1 MKRNILLVAALFVG
15 AIAAGPIKK
24 GLAQAEARNLARQE
38 AATDC
43 ELPPIDEGG
52 LSLGELEC
60 PCEFSELPGLGA
72 GLSQGFSQVAQ
83 AT

>member
-24 GLAQAEARNLARQE
+24 GLAQAEARNLARE
-38 AATDC
+38 IDC
-43 ELPPIDEGG
+43 EVPDISGG
-52 LSLGELEC
+52 DLSLGELEC
-60 PCEFSELPGLGA
+60 PCNFTELPGLGA

-83 AT
+83 ATQIE